1 MSKTI
6 SLIIPT
12 YNERNNITPLVERI
26 HHALSNYDYR
36 ILFIDDNSRDGT
48 AELINSL
55 SQKYPVSVIVRKDKR
70 GLASAVVDGL
80 KHVTGDIVG
89 VMDADLQ
96 HPPEVILDL
105 LRAIENGADMTIAS
119 RYVQGGGC
127 QGLGLARRVISKGA
141 VYLAHVLLPP
151 TRQIKDPVSGFFVF
165 KKQAIVNAN
174 LNPTG
179 YKILLEILMQ
189 GEFRSIAEVPYIFRT
204 RTSGESKLRA
214 RQQIDYLK
222 HIYSLMRRTGELLR
236 LIKFCMVGG
245 SGIVVNQGLLWLLT
259 ESAGF
264 PYLLSATISIE
275 TSIISNFTLN
285 NFFTFRDR
293 RSPSVKTTLGRLL
306 KFNLVSLGGL
316 GINLGILLLL
326 TEVFGIYYLI
336 SNLCGIAAAAL
347 WNYTLSTWWTWR

>member
-12 YNERNNITPLVERI
+12 YNERNNIIPLVERI

-151 TRQIKDPVSGFFVF
+151 TRQIKDPMSGFFVF
-165 KKQAIVNAN
+165 NKQAIVNAN

-275 TSIISNFTLN
+275 TSIIS
-285 NFFTFRDR
+285 
-293 RSPSVKTTLGRLL
+293 SPSATGVLL
-306 KFNLVSLGGL
+306 
-316 GINLGILLLL
+316 
-326 TEVFGIYYLI
+326 
-336 SNLCGIAAAAL
+336 
-347 WNYTLSTWWTWR
+347 R